1 MFPYRGIIEG
11 FYGRPWNHGE
21 RLMLMKWMGDH
32 GYTHYMYAPK
42 ADTYHR
48 TDWRKP
54 YPELEL
60 QRFEELIEV
69 ANQHGVIFGF
79 ALSPGLSMRYRS
91 EEDREVLYKKFATF
105 AGLGVKCFGIF
116 FDDIPEK
123 LYHAEDA
130 HHYRNLAEAQ
140 ADLVNELYDRLNKWH
155 GPVELIFCPTI
166 YCGIG
171 DDNYLYELGAALNPA
186 VQVFWTGLQVCSAK
200 LLRADMEPVAK
211 ALQRKPLLWD
221 NYPVN
226 DASMVTELHIGPY
239 VGRGIDLP
247 QTVSGFFINP
257 MNQIY
262 TSLIP
267 LHAIG
272 LYLHNPG
279 GYDPAKAWEEGI
291 YKELGPKL
299 EDAFRHF
306 AEYNQISP
314 IHDAAMNRYTPIWKA
329 GDGKAAEAEAHA
341 MQDAAERLQV
351 GLREKELGAEIAPW
365 LADFLFWSQL
375 GLKAAEVQGQLRKL
389 FQFNPEDKETIKH
402 FIPLQRNLN
411 RLRRLLRQCPDV
423 RTAVTGD
430 VVHEYALKVYR
441 SVEMLLQTYVDK
453 QGFPMKT
460 MRSLLKK
467 L

>member
-11 FYGRPWNHGE
+11 FYGRPWSHGE

-54 YPELEL
+54 YPEEEL
-60 QRFEELIEV
+60 QRFTELIAV
-69 ANQHGVIFGF
+69 ANQNGVIFSF
-79 ALSPGLSMRYRS
+79 AVSPGLSMRYSS
-91 EEDREVLYKKFATF
+91 EEDRDVLYKKFAQF
-105 AGLGVKCFGIF
+105 AEYGVKCFGIF
-116 FDDIPEK
+116 FDDIPEQ
-123 LYHAEDA
+123 LHHAEDA

-140 ADLVNELYDRLNKWH
+140 ADMVNELYARLTKWH
-155 GPVELIFCPTI
+155 GPVTLIFCPTV
-166 YCGIG
+166 YCGTG
-171 DDNYLYELGAALNPA
+171 HDHYLVELGAALDPA
-186 VQVFWTGLQVCSAK
+186 VEVFWTGPQVCSRELA
-200 LLRADMEPVAK
+200 REDMEPVAT
-211 ALQRKPLLWD
+211 ALRRKPLLWD

-226 DASMVTELHIGPY
+226 DASMVAELHIGPFI
-239 VGRGIDLP
+239 GRGTDLP
-247 QTVSGFFINP
+247 QTVNGFFLNP

-262 TSLIP
+262 ASLVP

-279 GYDPAKAWEEGI
+279 GYDPIKAWEDGI
-291 YKELGPKL
+291 RKELGSEL

-314 IHDAAMNRYTPIWKA
+314 IHETRMNRYTALWKE
-329 GDGKAAEAEAHA
+329 GDRKAVADEARA
-341 MQDAAERLQV
+341 MQAVAERLEQ
-351 GLREKELGAEIAPW
+351 GLRGQPLGAEIAPW
-365 LADFLFWSQL
+365 LQDFLFWSQV
-375 GLKAAEVQGQLRKL
+375 GLHAAEVQTQLHKL
-389 FQFNPEDKETIKH
+389 FQYNPEDKEAIQH

-411 RLRRLLRQCPDV
+411 RLRKVLRQSPDI
-423 RTAVTGD
+423 RTAVTDG

-453 QGFPMKT
+453 QGWS
-460 MRSLLKK
+460 MRTLRKLLKK